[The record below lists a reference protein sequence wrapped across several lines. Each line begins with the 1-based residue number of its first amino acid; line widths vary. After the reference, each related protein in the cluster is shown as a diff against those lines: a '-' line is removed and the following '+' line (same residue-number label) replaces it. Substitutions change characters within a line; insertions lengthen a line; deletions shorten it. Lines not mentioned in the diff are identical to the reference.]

1 MIRGTLRPLL
11 VTGAHRSGTTW
22 VGRMLAA
29 SPGMAYISEP
39 LNVLHRP
46 GVLRATVKHWYTY
59 VCAENEAEFLPGFQ
73 ELIEFDYHLWDEIRS
88 LRSGRDLLRMLRDF
102 GIFYRGSLR
111 GQRPLFKD
119 PFAVFSLPWFSERL
133 GCQIVVTVRHPAAF
147 ASSLK
152 RLKWSFNFD
161 DLLQQTLLMRD
172 YLEPYRSQ
180 MAAVEAGDIV
190 GQAGLLWALIYGAV
204 RIVHDRNPAIHIVLH
219 ERLSANSVEEFH
231 KLYDDLGL
239 SFTPGTR
246 DNIVRSSSDRNPAE
260 LAKRNVHSVQLDSRA
275 NLDNWKH
282 RLSAEE
288 IARIRRLT
296 EDVARFYYPEESWN

>member
-1 MIRGTLRPLL
+1 MQSTLRPLL

-29 SPGMAYISEP
+29 GSGIAYISEP

-73 ELIEFDYHLWDEIRS
+73 ELIEFDYHLWAEIRS

-119 PFAVFSLPWFSERL
+119 PFAVFSLPWFAERL

-152 RLKWSFNFD
+152 RLNWSFDFQ
-161 DLLQQTLLMRD
+161 DLLQQRWLMRD
-172 YLEPYRSQ
+172 YLEPYRAQ
-180 MAAVEAGDIV
+180 MDAIPAGDIV
-190 GQAGLLWALIYGAV
+190 GQAGVLWALIYRV
-204 RIVHDRNPAIHIVLH
+204 VHLVHDRHPEIQIALH
-219 ERLSANSVEEFH
+219 ERLSTDPAGEFR

-239 SFTPGTR
+239 SFTSGAR
-246 DNIVRSSSDRNPAE
+246 DSIIRSSSERNPTE

-275 NLDNWKH
+275 NIENWKH
-282 RLSAEE
+282 RLSPDE
-288 IARIRRLT
+288 IVRIRRLT
-296 EDVARFYYPEESWN
+296 EEVAHFYYAEESWN

>member
-1 MIRGTLRPLL
+1 MNQATLRPLL

-29 SPGMAYISEP
+29 GPGIAYISEP
-39 LNVLHRP
+39 LNALHRP

-59 VCAENEAEFLPGFQ
+59 VCADNEAEFLPGFE
-73 ELIEFDYHLWDEIRS
+73 ELIEFDYHLWDAIRS

-119 PFAVFSLPWFSERL
+119 PFAVFSLPWFAERL

-152 RLKWSFNFD
+152 RLNWSFNFD
-161 DLLQQTLLMRD
+161 DLVQQRLLMRD

-180 MAAVEAGDIV
+180 MVSVQAGDVV
-190 GQAGLLWALIYGAV
+190 GQAGLLWALIYRVV
-204 RIVHDRNPAIHIVLH
+204 RVVHDRNPAIQIVLH
-219 ERLSANSVEEFH
+219 ERLSADPAEEFR
-231 KLYDDLGL
+231 KLYDNLGL
-239 SFTPGTR
+239 NYTAGAR
-246 DNIVRSSSDRNPAE
+246 DSIMRSSSDRNPAE
-260 LAKRNVHSVQLDSRA
+260 LSKRNVHSVQLDSRA
-275 NLDNWKH
+275 NLDNWKR
-282 RLSAEE
+282 RLTPEE
-288 IARIRRLT
+288 IVHIRKLT
-296 EDVARFYYPEESWN
+296 EDVAHSYYAEESWN

>member
-1 MIRGTLRPLL
+1 MMQSTLRPLL

-22 VGRMLAA
+22 VGRMLGA
-29 SPGMAYISEP
+29 SPGIAYISEP

-59 VCAENEAEFLPGFQ
+59 VCDENEAEFLPGFQ
-73 ELIEFDYHLWDEIRS
+73 ELIEFNYHLWDEICS

-119 PFAVFSLPWFSERL
+119 PFAVFSIAWFAQRL

-152 RLKWSFNFD
+152 RLNWSFDFD
-161 DLLQQTLLMRD
+161 DLLQQRLLMRD

-180 MAAVEAGDIV
+180 MDAVNAGDII
-190 GQAGLLWALIYGAV
+190 GQAGVLWALIYRV
-204 RIVHDRNPAIHIVLH
+204 VHLVHDRHPEIQVVLH
-219 ERLSANSVEEFH
+219 ERLSTDPAEEFR
-231 KLYDDLGL
+231 KLYEDLGL
-239 SFTPGTR
+239 SFTPGAR
-246 DNIVRSSSDRNPAE
+246 ASILRASSERNPAE
-260 LAKRNVHSVQLDSRA
+260 LAKRNVHSVELDSRA
-275 NLDNWKH
+275 NLDNWRR
-282 RLSAEE
+282 RLSPEE
-288 IARIRRLT
+288 ITRIRKLT
-296 EDVARFYYPEESWN
+296 EDVAHFYYAEESWN